1 MTLNPVSSALL
12 LLAVPLLTVPL
23 SAHAAEH
30 GQGWAAFGRQGFICV
45 HGRSVPNACQDAIT
59 ASVRLSTEQNRPR
72 TQRQQPEVQASQQLD
87 VPPSVK
93 ASTEVLNTDPTNWA
107 NRGAQGHH
115 RDLDLQQGG
124 STIGVFSSPTVDR
137 AGDPAAFQRT
147 DRAQGPRR

>member
-12 LLAVPLLTVPL
+12 LLLTVPIP
-23 SAHAAEH
+23 AHAAEH
-30 GQGWAAFGRQGFICV
+30 GRGWAAFGRQGFICV

-59 ASVRLSTEQNRPR
+59 ASVRLSTQQNRPP
-72 TQRQQPEVQASQQLD
+72 RQQQPTVQASKQPN
-87 VPPSVK
+87 VPPS
-93 ASTEVLNTDPTNWA
+93 AETSTELLKTDPTNRA

-124 STIGVFSSPTVDR
+124 STVGVFSSPTVDR
-137 AGDPAAFQRT
+137 TGDPAAFQRS